1 MRAIGLRENPAEDP
15 FVPGPLDGDGRGPK
29 MGTVTGRAG

>member
-15 FVPGPLDGDGRGPK
+15 FVPGPWDGRGPK